1 VDDHTL
7 RERSDSEV
15 EPNGSDTEANGSDTE
30 GWLEAAAGVWPAWL
44 VALGA
49 IVVAAYFHLTESIWE
64 TEAEIFY
71 AEIFAI
77 VAVAA
82 LGYAVYEVRSRTSH
96 F

>member
-1 VDDHTL
+1 VDDHAP

-15 EPNGSDTEANGSDTE
+15 EPNGSDTE

-44 VALGA
+44 AAVGA
-49 IVVAAYFHLTESIWE
+49 VVVAAYFHLTESIWE
-64 TEAEIFY
+64 TEAEVFY
-71 AEIFAI
+71 AVIFAI

-82 LGYAVYEVRSRTSH
+82 LGYAVYEVHSRTSP

>member
-1 VDDHTL
+1 MDDRTH
-7 RERSDSEV
+7 RERSEGEV
-15 EPNGSDTEANGSDTE
+15 ESSGSDADAE

-44 VALGA
+44 VTFGA
-49 IVVAAYFHLTESIWE
+49 IAVAVYFHLTESIWE

-82 LGYAVYEVRSRTSH
+82 LGYAVYEMRSRTSQ